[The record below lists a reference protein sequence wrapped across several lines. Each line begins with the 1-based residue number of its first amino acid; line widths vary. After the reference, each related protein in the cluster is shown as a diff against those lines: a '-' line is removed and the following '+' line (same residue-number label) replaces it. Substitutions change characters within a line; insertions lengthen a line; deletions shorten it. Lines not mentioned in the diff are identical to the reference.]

1 MTFSIIARCPR
12 TGQFGMA
19 VSSSSPAVASRCAF
33 ARAGVGVVATQN
45 ITDPSLGPKGLKLMA
60 RGASAELCLQ
70 TLIEQTPYA
79 SYRQLSVIDCHGQT
93 AQWSGSA
100 TLGIHAMAKDVNVAC
115 AGNMLA
121 DSSIPR
127 IMLDAFLQSDETQEL
142 GQRLL
147 IALNAGLTG
156 GGEAGPVYSAGL
168 VVVADQSWPLTDLRV
183 DWDDAPIEKLQQI
196 WDVWSCQMHDY
207 TQRALAPAYSP
218 SYGVPGDN
226 G

>member
-1 MTFSIIARCPR
+1 MTFSIIARCTR

-45 ITDPSLGPKGLKLMA
+45 ITDPSLGPKGLELMA
-60 RGASAELCLQ
+60 HGASAELCLQ
-70 TLIEQTPYA
+70 TLVEQTPYA
-79 SYRQLSVIDCHGQT
+79 AYRQLSVIDCQGQT
-93 AQWSGSA
+93 AQWSGTA
-100 TLGIHAMAKDVNVAC
+100 TLGLHAMAKHINIAC

-121 DSSIPR
+121 NVSVPQ

-147 IALNAGLTG
+147 IALKAGLAG